1 MRKKVRCNQTEKKNK
16 RWDNDCQREMERG
29 IKRKRRKFQWLR
41 GNKTRTKELQQKKKK
56 TGRQRERERE
66 RTVFPC
72 SKCFPLSPSA
82 VCSGGRTVLP
92 SQTRL
97 APGLETR
104 RGQNQSR
111 SRRTEHWGDCLS
123 VWALVL
129 LPPLLLNNRRTE
141 RQHSWQRTLEN
152 TAITVFLSTTR
163 SHSVQQ
169 FDLNLV
175 PDVWVTTCSSDS
187 VQQVKQLRW
196 CHRLKL
202 FICFFRQL

>member
-1 MRKKVRCNQTEKKNK
+1 
-16 RWDNDCQREMERG
+16 MERG

-97 APGLETR
+97 ASGLETR

-175 PDVWVTTCSSDS
+175 PDVWVTHLQLWFCPASQTAPVMSSA
-187 VQQVKQLRW
+187 
-196 CHRLKL
+196 
-202 FICFFRQL
+202 